1 MLPRVLEPEV
11 MDTAEEA
18 VEYDAMDHGGV
29 NRRFCEDLLALEP
42 EPRRVV
48 DVGTG
53 TARIPVVL
61 CELHPRCSVVA
72 TDLAEHMLEVA
83 RRNIRG
89 VEDRISLVRVDA
101 KGSNLP
107 ARAFDV
113 VMSNSIVHHI
123 PEPSRFFEEAVRLC
137 APGGLIFVRDLE
149 RPRDEQALQSL
160 VATYAANDTPKQ
172 RGLFAD
178 SLRAALTVDE
188 VVELVRVHGIPPS
201 AVSRTSDRHWTL
213 AFRTPPDVQSSNA

>member
-18 VEYDAMDHGGV
+18 AEYDAMDHGGV
-29 NRRFCEDLLALEP
+29 NRRFCEDLLAIEP

-61 CELHPRCSVVA
+61 CELHPRCSIVA
-72 TDLAEHMLEVA
+72 TDLAEHMLAVA
-83 RRNIRG
+83 RGN
-89 VEDRISLVRVDA
+89 VAACANRIELVRVDA
-101 KGSNLP
+101 KGSTLP
-107 ARAFDV
+107 AHAFDV

-123 PEPSRFFEEAVRLC
+123 PEPALFFAEAMRLC
-137 APGGLIFVRDLE
+137 APGGLLFVRDLE
-149 RPRDEQALQSL
+149 RPRDEQTLQSL

-172 RGLFAD
+172 RLLFAD
-178 SLRAALTVDE
+178 SLRAALTVEE
-188 VVELVRVHGIPPS
+188 VVELVRPLGVAPQ

-213 AFRTPPDVQSSNA
+213 AYRV